1 MRCIKILI
9 LFLTILCVTG
19 CSSSGSSDSTFNPP
33 SWIQGSWVVNSELGD
48 TGVYID
54 TGFKFTSDNIYLIA
68 TSELIEYAMSLDPTA
83 REVSNTD
90 NDYSFE
96 LTLNDELTVTACTPG
111 SSATEIDCTVDS
123 VTTTYT
129 SSNSY

>member
-1 MRCIKILI
+1 MRYIKILI

-33 SWIQGSWVVNSELGD
+33 SWIQGSWVVNSGFGD
-48 TGVYID
+48 AGY
-54 TGFKFTSDNIYLIA
+54 KFTSDNIYLIFA
-68 TSELIEYAMSLDPTA
+68 SELIEVAMSLDPTA

-96 LTLNDELTVTACTPG
+96 LTLNDELTVTTCIPG
-111 SSATEIDCTVDS
+111 SSSTEIDCTVNS

-129 SSNSY
+129 SSDSY

>member
-1 MRCIKILI
+1 MRYIKILI

-33 SWIQGSWVVNSELGD
+33 SWIQGSWVVNSGFGD
-48 TGVYID
+48 AGY
-54 TGFKFTSDNIYLIA
+54 KFTSDNIYLIVA
-68 TSELIEYAMSLDPTA
+68 SELIEVAMSLDPTA

-96 LTLNDELTVTACTPG
+96 LTLNDELTVTTCIPG
-111 SSATEIDCTVDS
+111 SSSTEIDCTVNS

-129 SSNSY
+129 SSDSY

>member
-1 MRCIKILI
+1 MRYIKILI

-33 SWIQGSWVVNSELGD
+33 SWIQGSWVVNSGFGD
-48 TGVYID
+48 AGY
-54 TGFKFTSDNIYLIA
+54 KFTSDNIYLIFA
-68 TSELIEYAMSLDPTA
+68 SELIEVALSLDPTA

-90 NDYSFE
+90 NDCSFE
-96 LTLNDELTVTACTPG
+96 LTLNDELTVTTCIPG
-111 SSATEIDCTVDS
+111 SSSTEIDCTVNS

-129 SSNSY
+129 SSDSY

>member
-33 SWIQGSWVVNSELGD
+33 SWIQGSWVVNSGLGGD
-48 TGVYID
+48 GGY
-54 TGFKFTSDNIYLIA
+54 KFTSDNIYLIA
-68 TSELIEYAMSLDPTA
+68 ASELIEYAMSLDPTA

>member
-9 LFLTILCVTG
+9 LFLTILCITG

-33 SWIQGSWVVNSELGD
+33 SWIQGSWVVNSGLTGD
-48 TGVYID
+48 SGY
-54 TGFKFTSDNIYLIA
+54 KFTSDNIYIIA
-68 TSELIEYAMSLDPTA
+68 ASALIEYAMSLDPTA

-96 LTLNDELTVTACTPG
+96 LTLNDELTLIACTPG
-111 SSATEIDCTVDS
+111 SSVTQIDCTINS
-123 VTTTYT
+123 VTTTYP
-129 SSNSY
+129 SSDSS

>member
-9 LFLTILCVTG
+9 LFLTILCITG

-33 SWIQGSWVVNSELGD
+33 SWIQGSWVVNSGLTGD
-48 TGVYID
+48 SGY
-54 TGFKFTSDNIYLIA
+54 KFTSDNIYIIA
-68 TSELIEYAMSLDPTA
+68 ASALIEYAMSLDPTA

-96 LTLNDELTVTACTPG
+96 LTLNDELTLIACPPG
-111 SSATEIDCTVDS
+111 SSVTQIDCTINS

-129 SSNSY
+129 SSDSY

>member
-9 LFLTILCVTG
+9 LFLTVLCVTG

-33 SWIQGSWVVNSELGD
+33 SWIQGSWVVNSGLTGD
-48 TGVYID
+48 VGY
-54 TGFKFTSDNIYLIA
+54 KFTSDNIYLIA
-68 TSELIEYAMSLDPTA
+68 ASELIEYAMSLDPTA

-111 SSATEIDCTVDS
+111 SSATEIDCTINT

-129 SSNSY
+129 SSDSY